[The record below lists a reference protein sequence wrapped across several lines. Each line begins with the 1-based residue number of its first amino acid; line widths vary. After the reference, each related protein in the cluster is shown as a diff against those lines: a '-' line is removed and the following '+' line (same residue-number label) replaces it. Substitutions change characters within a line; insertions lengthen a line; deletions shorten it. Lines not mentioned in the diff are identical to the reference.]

1 MDQKKFDELTRK
13 LTDGASRR
21 GVVRGLLGGAT
32 AGIATAVGLSAAD
45 AKRKKKKCDAPKS
58 KCGRKCVDTSKSK
71 KHCGDCK
78 TKCKKSETCVD
89 GVCVATS

>member
-45 AKRKKKKCDAPKS
+45 AKRNILGRRSVYLETDPPCLEAPS
-58 KCGRKCVDTSKSK
+58 TG
-71 KHCGDCK
+71 
-78 TKCKKSETCVD
+78 
-89 GVCVATS
+89 